1 MNDYPNSL
9 RCSQDLFD
17 RLWASRGSYCS
28 DDDAIELAYEA
39 LGDTVAMPLSIYY
52 IHFPDAPEDLLS
64 DWGKLE
70 YWLEDIHLRLSIE
83 SIWTPTFDYWEDN
96 APAPV
101 TVFPTVQS
109 LKSAVLELVKRGE
122 HEESF
127 PSLWG
132 ATITDGK
139 RTVEIV
145 YDDMDA
151 WGLGHVDRI
160 DVFDS
165 IDDMT
170 EENGYYAL

>member
-1 MNDYPNSL
+1 MYTPPEPL
-9 RCSQDLFD
+9 KCCQDLFD
-17 RLWASRGSYCS
+17 RLWACRGSHCS
-28 DDDAIELAYEA
+28 DDDAIELGYEA
-39 LGDTVAMPLSIYY
+39 LGEAVAMPLSIYY

-83 SIWTPTFDYWEDN
+83 SIWKPTFDYWEDD
-96 APAPV
+96 APAPA

-109 LKSAVLELVKRGE
+109 IKSAVLELVKRGE

-151 WGLGHVDRI
+151 WSLGHVDRV

-165 IDDMT
+165 VDDMT
-170 EENGYYAL
+170 EEDGYYAL